1 MKDGVGHNM
10 SFLFGLV
17 LSGFVFVVLAL
28 RGGNTAMLLD
38 PVALILVFGG
48 TLGSLLIITPISSLT
63 YKIIIIKKTLG
74 ASEKPEKLLKEIM
87 IIAQSAR
94 KKGLLSLESMESEI
108 KNATLKKGINLILDS
123 ADAITIRSVLEK
135 ESSYISEKEKSA
147 QELIERLAVFAP
159 GIGMVGT
166 LVQIVIML
174 GAYKNAETIAPQIAH
189 SLLPVVYGAV
199 LSYLLLFPL
208 SARIKIGAEKKRAI
222 RELSIEGVLA
232 IQAGEPPFL
241 VEQRLEVYL
250 K

>member
-1 MKDGVGHNM
+1 M

-17 LSGFVFVVLAL
+17 LSGFVLVVLVL
-28 RGGNTAMLLD
+28 RGGNAAMLLD
-38 PVALILVFGG
+38 PVALLVVFGG
-48 TLGSLLIITPISSLT
+48 VLGSLLIITPFSSLFD
-63 YKIIIIKKTLG
+63 KIVVIKKTLG
-74 ASEKPEKLLKEIM
+74 PTEKPEKLLKEITA
-87 IIAQSAR
+87 IAQVAR
-94 KKGLLSLESMESEI
+94 KKGILALENLDIEI
-108 KNATLKKGINLILDS
+108 KNSILKRGINLILES
-123 ADAITIRSVLEK
+123 ADAIMVRSILEK

-166 LVQIVIML
+166 LIQIAIML
-174 GAYKNAETIAPQIAH
+174 GSYKNAQTIAPQIAH

-199 LSYLLLFPL
+199 LSYVLLFPL
-208 SARIKIGAEKKRAI
+208 AARINTSAEKKRAI

-232 IQAGEPPFL
+232 IQAGEPPYL

>member
-1 MKDGVGHNM
+1 MGVNYSM
-10 SFLFGLV
+10 SFIIGLV
-17 LSGFVFVVLAL
+17 LSGFVFAVLAL

-38 PVALILVFGG
+38 PVALMLVFGG
-48 TLGSLLIITPISSLT
+48 TLGSLLIITPISSLID
-63 YKIIIIKKTLG
+63 KIITIKKTLG
-74 ASEKPEKLLKEIM
+74 ASEKPEKLLNEIT
-87 IIAQSAR
+87 IIAQTAR

-108 KNATLKKGINLILDS
+108 KNLTLKKGVNLILDS
-123 ADAITIRSVLEK
+123 VDAINIRSVLER

-166 LVQIVIML
+166 LVQIAIML
-174 GAYKNAETIAPQIAH
+174 GAYKNALTIAPQIAH

-199 LSYLLLFPL
+199 LSYVLLFPL
-208 SARIKIGAEKKRAI
+208 AARIKTGAEKKRAI

-232 IQAGEPPFL
+232 IQAGEPPYL
-241 VEQRLEVYL
+241 VEQRLEIYL

>member
-1 MKDGVGHNM
+1 M
-10 SFLFGLV
+10 SFLLGLA
-17 LSGFVFVVLAL
+17 LSGFALVILAI

-38 PVALILVFGG
+38 PVALLLVLGG
-48 TLGSLLIITPISSLT
+48 TFGSLLIITPLSSLLD
-63 YKIIIIKKTLG
+63 KIIIIKHTLG
-74 ASEKPEKLLKEIM
+74 PSDKPEKLLKEIT
-87 IIAQSAR
+87 IIAQIAR
-94 KKGLLSLESMESEI
+94 KNGILALDSMEVEI
-108 KNATLKKGINLILDS
+108 KNSILKRGINLILDS
-123 ADAITIRSVLEK
+123 ADAIMVRSILEK

-166 LVQIVIML
+166 LVKIAIML
-174 GAYKNAETIAPQIAH
+174 SVYKNAQTIAPQIAH

-199 LSYLLLFPL
+199 LSYLLLFPFA
-208 SARIKIGAEKKRAI
+208 ARIKTGAEKKRAL

-232 IQAGEPPFL
+232 IQAGEPPYL